1 MNDPA
6 PPPKLMSIEFTS
18 LCLIMGAAFCNISV
32 FYSFYPYLETIG
44 IPTAWRGFL
53 VGLEPMSAFILR
65 LVVLPWLNVRNAVRV
80 IQAGLI
86 LLIGAS
92 CAYLWVTT
100 VPAMIALRIIH
111 GGVFV
116 LLTSAIIALAVTFI
130 PQERSG
136 QGFSVISIVSIIPY
150 AVIPPVS
157 EALLPHLR
165 NEADIY
171 AVVSIFSILSL
182 LLLAAAR
189 GRIGA
194 AVAGLD
200 TALIRRPTWPEIREN
215 LRRRPV
221 ATLLFMLFLIYFT
234 HATFF
239 YFLKSLTVQIGLGEV
254 GLFFSVSMV
263 MMVIVR
269 LTGTTLFDRL
279 DKRSTLRKALALLIP
294 CVVLLPHVPSSTFY
308 YVLAAIY
315 GTCMGIGLPL
325 LNALLF
331 SASPPSLKGL
341 NTNLALFT
349 MDLAYFCTPYLGG
362 ALISFRAEFG
372 ILFYIAGGC
381 VTLALALIAG
391 KRGEAD

>member
-6 PPPKLMSIEFTS
+6 PPPKLMTAEFTS

-32 FYSFYPYLETIG
+32 FYSFYHYLETIG

-65 LVVLPWLNVRNAVRV
+65 LVVLPWLNVRNAMRIVL
-80 IQAGLI
+80 AGL
-86 LLIGAS
+86 LLLTAAS
-92 CAYLWVTT
+92 WAYLWVDS
-100 VPAMIALRIIH
+100 VAGMIVLRIIH

-116 LLTSAIIALAVTFI
+116 LLTSALIALAVIFI

-136 QGFSVISIVSIIPY
+136 QGFSVISIASIIPY
-150 AVIPPVS
+150 AVIPPLS
-157 EALLPHLR
+157 EALLPRLR

-171 AVVSIFSILSL
+171 AAVSIFSILSL

-194 AVAGLD
+194 AVKGLD
-200 TALIRRPTWPEIREN
+200 TALMRRLTWPEIREN

-239 YFLKSLTVQIGLGEV
+239 YFLKNLTVQIGTGEV
-254 GLFFSVSMV
+254 GLFFSVSMI
-263 MMVIVR
+263 MMLVVR

-294 CVVLLPHVPSSTFY
+294 CVVLLPHVPTSILY
-308 YVLAAIY
+308 YVLAAVY
-315 GTCMGIGLPL
+315 GTCMGVGLPL

-331 SASPPSLKGL
+331 SASPPALKGL

-362 ALISFRAEFG
+362 VFISFGAEFRL
-372 ILFYIAGGC
+372 LFYIAGGSA
-381 VTLALALIAG
+381 TLALAMTTG
-391 KRGEAD
+391 KRSGSD